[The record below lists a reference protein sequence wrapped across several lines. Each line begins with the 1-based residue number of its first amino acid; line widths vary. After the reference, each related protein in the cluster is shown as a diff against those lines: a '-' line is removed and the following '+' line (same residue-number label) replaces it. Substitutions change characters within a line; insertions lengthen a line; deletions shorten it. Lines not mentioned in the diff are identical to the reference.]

1 MLGLMV
7 NEIEQKELEYVIKRE
22 LDEILFD
29 LQDERL
35 DHLVKRAMDERYKI
49 LFNLFKRIAP
59 ASECL
64 VYMRSTTTVKKKN
77 NSSSH

>member
-7 NEIEQKELEYVIKRE
+7 NEMEQKELEYVIKRE

-29 LQDERL
+29 LQDDRL
-35 DHLVKRAMDERYKI
+35 DPLVKRAMDERYKV

-59 ASECL
+59 
-64 VYMRSTTTVKKKN
+64 
-77 NSSSH
+77 SS

>member
-29 LQDERL
+29 LQDDRL
-35 DHLVKRAMDERYKI
+35 DPLVKRAMDERYKV

-59 ASECL
+59 AHECL
-64 VYMRSTTTVKKKN
+64 AYMRN
-77 NSSSH
+77 FL

>member
-7 NEIEQKELEYVIKRE
+7 NEIEQKELEYVLKRE

-29 LQDERL
+29 LEDDRL
-35 DHLVKRAMDERYKI
+35 DPLVKRAMDERYKV

-59 ASECL
+59 AQECL
-64 VYMRSTTTVKKKN
+64 AYMRSIPAVKKN
-77 NSSSH
+77 P